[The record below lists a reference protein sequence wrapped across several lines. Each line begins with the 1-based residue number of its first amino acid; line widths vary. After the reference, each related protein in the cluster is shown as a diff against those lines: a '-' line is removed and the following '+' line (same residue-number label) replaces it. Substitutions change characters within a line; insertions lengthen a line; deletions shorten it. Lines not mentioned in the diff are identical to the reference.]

1 MSDLQNPLG
10 NPLEPQPEKKQS
22 ASYSKLSSG
31 HIKKELGKLPT
42 HLVIIGICLIW
53 VIPTFGL
60 LVTSFRPVQAINT
73 SGWWTVLSTPPGQ
86 QAYQQSCESCHGP
99 DGKALPAAD
108 LSDPT
113 LVEKYP
119 RSLQL
124 LAMLRQPINGQPHMQ
139 DTPLPSAQQAA
150 DITGYLDTLA
160 GITKQAKFTLN
171 NYIDAI
177 MGYRGTST
185 YREACATGTQPT
197 DINCNLSDL
206 LNPRGMGRA
215 FINSL
220 IVTIPAT
227 ILPILF
233 AAFAGYAFSWMEFKG
248 RMGLFAILVGLQVV
262 PLQMTLVPISKLYA
276 QLGLNGTFLG
286 VWLFHT
292 GFGLPYAIYLMRNF
306 LGSLPRDLFESA
318 YLDGASHWTA
328 FSKLVIPLAMPAIAS
343 LGIFQFLWVWNDLLV
358 ALVFLGGTNPV
369 MTYQIS
375 NMVTSLGAGWQ
386 LLTAA
391 AFLSMLLPM
400 IVFFSLQRYFVR
412 GMLAGAVKG

>member
-1 MSDLQNPLG
+1 MNRAKINRILNQIPL
-10 NPLEPQPEKKQS
+10 
-22 ASYSKLSSG
+22 
-31 HIKKELGKLPT
+31 HF
-42 HLVIIGICLIW
+42 IIIFTILIW
-53 VIPTFGL
+53 VIPTLGL
-60 LVTSFRPVQAINT
+60 LITSFRPVQAANN
-73 SGWWTVLSTPPGQ
+73 SGWWTVLSPPRGSDEYSQ
-86 QAYQQSCESCHGP
+86 YCASCHGA
-99 DGKALPAAD
+99 DGTTLPNAD
-108 LSDPT
+108 LTNSD
-113 LVEKYP
+113 LVSQYP

-124 LAMLRQPINGQPHMQ
+124 LGMLRNDINGQPHMGT
-139 DTPLPSAQQAA
+139 TPLPDPNQAA
-150 DITGYLDTLA
+150 AITDYLKRIS
-160 GITKQAKFTLN
+160 GIDVQPRFTLN
-171 NYIDAI
+171 NYIDALV
-177 MGYRGTST
+177 GYRGRNT
-185 YREACATGTQPT
+185 YLEDCATGQQAL
-197 DINCNLSDL
+197 DLNCNASDL

-233 AAFAGYAFSWMEFKG
+233 ATFAGYAFAWLEFKG
-248 RMGLFAILVGLQVV
+248 RFVLFAILVGLQVV
-262 PLQMTLVPISKLYA
+262 PLQMTLVPISRIYA

-328 FSKLVIPLAMPAIAS
+328 FYQLVIPLALPAIAS

-358 ALVFLGGTNPV
+358 ALVFLGGTTPV

-375 NMVTSLGAGWQ
+375 NMVSSLGAGWH

-400 IVFFSLQRYFVR
+400 IVFFSLQRYFIR